1 PSITLISAPEA
12 SMDSRL
18 ANTWRPTVNEKKFIE
33 TALASNLRI
42 DDYNRKPIEY
52 RQLTINFGRQLVQP
66 YRERPNEG
74 TMSIFTE
81 FSPMADPSFEL
92 GSPGEAAIELGR
104 MIDRGLRNLIDAA
117 NVAALAA
124 LLTFR
129 RPECSLGG
137 ENGQEVVVHPP
148 EVKDPL
154 PLIVHHLP
162 IAVTFGFFSTENTMV
177 LDPTHSEEAVMAGRM
192 TVTVNASGGICAIQK
207 AGGVGVPQ
215 REIMRCLRLASQ
227 RAGLITKTIKDAVEV
242 FNKERASRK
251 IKRHSTSVAATV
263 SVEDGITSLREGPH
277 RQGADPDF
285 TREDGSAD
293 VQLGHTHVM
302 GFVSSQLVQPYRE
315 RPNEGTMSIFTEF
328 SPMADPSFE
337 LGRPGESA
345 IELGRI
351 IDRGLRESRAVDM
364 ESLCVLAGK
373 LVWAIR
379 IDLHILDNGGNLVD
393 AANVAALAA
402 LLTFRRPECSLGG
415 ENGQEVVVHPPE
427 AKDPLPLI
435 VHHLPIAVTFGF
447 FSTEYTMVVDPT
459 HSEEAV
465 MGGRMTVTVNA
476 SGDICAIQKAGG
488 VGVPQSEI
496 MRCLRLASD
505 KAESITKKIKDAVEA
520 FNTERMLRKIKRH
533 STALAANVS
542 IENDV
547 KGQKDKLAGQRV
559 NESSMAQ
566 MERLKLKPDESSISQ
581 NDGLGSETRSSD
593 QISSQR
599 AEGNAPL
606 FLGGPSSWD
615 PHTQG
620 VDPDFLKASL
630 AAQGKSN
637 PKAEQSSEDS
647 DDDVAM
653 QEKDASEDVK
663 PLSLATDSSETVEE
677 QKTSIVKK
685 TLKDAVKPKN
695 RRRKKTRS

>member
-104 MIDRGLRNLIDAA
+104 MIDRGLRGSRAVDMESLCVLAGKLVWAIRIDLHILDNGGNLIDAA

-277 RQGADPDF
+277 RQ
-285 TREDGSAD
+285 E
-293 VQLGHTHVM
+293 
-302 GFVSSQLVQPYRE
+302 
-315 RPNEGTMSIFTEF
+315 
-328 SPMADPSFE
+328 
-337 LGRPGESA
+337 
-345 IELGRI
+345 
-351 IDRGLRESRAVDM
+351 
-364 ESLCVLAGK
+364 
-373 LVWAIR
+373 
-379 IDLHILDNGGNLVD
+379 
-393 AANVAALAA
+393 
-402 LLTFRRPECSLGG
+402 
-415 ENGQEVVVHPPE
+415 
-427 AKDPLPLI
+427 
-435 VHHLPIAVTFGF
+435 
-447 FSTEYTMVVDPT
+447 
-459 HSEEAV
+459 
-465 MGGRMTVTVNA
+465 
-476 SGDICAIQKAGG
+476 
-488 VGVPQSEI
+488 
-496 MRCLRLASD
+496 
-505 KAESITKKIKDAVEA
+505 
-520 FNTERMLRKIKRH
+520 
-533 STALAANVS
+533 
-542 IENDV
+542 
-547 KGQKDKLAGQRV
+547 
-559 NESSMAQ
+559 
-566 MERLKLKPDESSISQ
+566 
-581 NDGLGSETRSSD
+581 
-593 QISSQR
+593 
-599 AEGNAPL
+599 
-606 FLGGPSSWD
+606 
-615 PHTQG
+615 
-620 VDPDFLKASL
+620 
-630 AAQGKSN
+630 KSN
-637 PKAEQSSEDS
+637 SNAEQTSEDS
-647 DDDVAM
+647 DSDVVTM
-653 QEKDASEDVK
+653 QEKLSSEDVK
-663 PLSLATDSSETVEE
+663 PPTLLTDLAEPEE
-677 QKTSIVKK
+677 QQTSRVKK
-685 TLKDAVKPKN
+685 TTKDAVKSKKARTRGE
-695 RRRKKTRS
+695 RRRAPT